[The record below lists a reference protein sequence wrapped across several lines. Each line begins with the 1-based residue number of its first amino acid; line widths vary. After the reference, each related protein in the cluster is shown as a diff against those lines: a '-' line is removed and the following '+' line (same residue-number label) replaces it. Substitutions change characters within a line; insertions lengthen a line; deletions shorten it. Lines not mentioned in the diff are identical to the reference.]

1 VIFSPYRHFALQFAG
16 SVIYRG
22 DSLNLRAMENVR
34 GLLFRYRIWWHIIF
48 WIVWYFFYIITYSQ
62 GEPFQKTQF
71 IYNLYLLPVRMAA
84 AYSLIYW
91 ILPKFLFTK
100 KYLIFFV
107 ITIFHGIL
115 FGLAVTY
122 TLAFASKSPVVE
134 MVPYIRPLVLN
145 YQIPATAVAIYMFK
159 RWYLIQQITLNLQNE
174 KLESELKLLK
184 SQIHPHFLFNTLNNL
199 YALTLKKSDKAPD
212 MVIQLSNLLEYS
224 LYSGKEPEVELAE
237 EIKQLCSYIDLE
249 KLRYGKRLDIK
260 TKMTENTDGLMI
272 APLLLLPFVE
282 NSFKHGASNDIES
295 PFIHIKMDINN
306 EKLFFNV
313 RNSYKPVVGKPE
325 NYKEGIGLNNVRRR
339 LELLYPGKHKLEITK
354 GDNVFEVHLV
364 MDLRHDVLK
373 TEK

>member
-1 VIFSPYRHFALQFAG
+1 
-16 SVIYRG
+16 
-22 DSLNLRAMENVR
+22 MENVR

-48 WIVWYFFYIITYSQ
+48 WIVWYFFYIFTYSQ

-84 AYSLIYW
+84 TYSLIYW
-91 ILPKFLFTK
+91 ILPEFLFTK
-100 KYLIFFV
+100 KYLVFFV
-107 ITIFHGIL
+107 LTIFHGIL

-122 TLAFASKSPVVE
+122 TLAYASDSPVSE
-134 MVPYIRPLVLN
+134 LVPFIRPLVLN

-237 EIKQLCSYIDLE
+237 EIKQLCGYIDLE
-249 KLRYGKRLDIK
+249 KLRYGKRLNIK
-260 TKMTENTDGLMI
+260 TEIADNTDGLMI

-295 PFIHIKMDINN
+295 PFIHLKMDVNN

-313 RNSYKPVVGKPE
+313 TNSYQPVVGKPE

-354 GDNVFEVHLV
+354 GDNVFEVHLIL
-364 MDLRHDVLK
+364 DLRYDVSK